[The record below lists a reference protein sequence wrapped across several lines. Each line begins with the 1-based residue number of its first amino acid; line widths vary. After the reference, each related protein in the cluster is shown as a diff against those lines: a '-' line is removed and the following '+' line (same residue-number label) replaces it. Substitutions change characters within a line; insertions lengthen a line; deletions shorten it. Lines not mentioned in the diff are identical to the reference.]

1 MELGI
6 IHTLSSQY
14 IPDTIRGYLQQYPQT
29 EFKIQTDKT
38 ENIIKGL
45 KEHKYDIGFCGKII
59 APELVFIPVL
69 YQEFVAVVPPDHEL
83 ANKQEISLEELVNYD
98 LVGYLDDLVIAQ
110 TVKEIFAEHKLE
122 PRYISKQ
129 ENELLIGGM
138 INQGF
143 GVGIAAN
150 TSFLKEFDLK
160 VIPLKL
166 KKDYRVIY
174 LVYNKV
180 DYISAA
186 AENFINYI
194 AINKINL

>member
-1 MELGI
+1 
-6 IHTLSSQY
+6 
-14 IPDTIRGYLQQYPQT
+14 
-29 EFKIQTDKT
+29 
-38 ENIIKGL
+38 
-45 KEHKYDIGFCGKII
+45 
-59 APELVFIPVL
+59 
-69 YQEFVAVVPPDHEL
+69 
-83 ANKQEISLEELVNYD
+83 
-98 LVGYLDDLVIAQ
+98 
-110 TVKEIFAEHKLE
+110 LE

-150 TSFLKEFDLK
+150 TSFLKEFDLCLK
-160 VIPLKL
+160 GIPLKL

>member
-1 MELGI
+1 M
-6 IHTLSSQY
+6 
-14 IPDTIRGYLQQYPQT
+14 
-29 EFKIQTDKT
+29 
-38 ENIIKGL
+38 
-45 KEHKYDIGFCGKII
+45 
-59 APELVFIPVL
+59 
-69 YQEFVAVVPPDHEL
+69 
-83 ANKQEISLEELVNYD
+83 
-98 LVGYLDDLVIAQ
+98 
-110 TVKEIFAEHKLE
+110 E

-166 KKDYRVIY
+166 KKDYRV
-174 LVYNKV
+174 YNKV

>member
-1 MELGI
+1 M
-6 IHTLSSQY
+6 
-14 IPDTIRGYLQQYPQT
+14 
-29 EFKIQTDKT
+29 
-38 ENIIKGL
+38 
-45 KEHKYDIGFCGKII
+45 
-59 APELVFIPVL
+59 
-69 YQEFVAVVPPDHEL
+69 
-83 ANKQEISLEELVNYD
+83 
-98 LVGYLDDLVIAQ
+98 
-110 TVKEIFAEHKLE
+110 E

-143 GVGIAAN
+143 GVIAAN